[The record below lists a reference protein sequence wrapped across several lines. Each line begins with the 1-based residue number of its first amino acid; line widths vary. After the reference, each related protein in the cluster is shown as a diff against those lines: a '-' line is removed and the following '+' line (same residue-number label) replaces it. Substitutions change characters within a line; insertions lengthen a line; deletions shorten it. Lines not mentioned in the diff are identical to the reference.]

1 MILLACVCVCSE
13 RQQIDQ
19 LLAVSLREEELSG
32 NLQSVEASLIQARTT
47 LEAAYLEVQRLSV
60 VKQQVGRIVGRFH
73 VPVSSTSSSVI
84 LLTVFVLL

>member
-1 MILLACVCVCSE
+1 MILLARVCAE

-32 NLQSVEASLIQARTT
+32 SLQSVEASLIQARAT

-60 VKQQVGRIVGRFH
+60 VKQQVGRAAGRFPFP
-73 VPVSSTSSSVI
+73 VFPVSSDAV
-84 LLTVFVLL
+84 LLTVSVLL

>member
-1 MILLACVCVCSE
+1 MILLVCACTE

-32 NLQSVEASLIQARTT
+32 NLQSVEASLIQARAT

-60 VKQQVGRIVGRFH
+60 VKQQVGKTVGRIYL
-73 VPVSSTSSSVI
+73 SGCSTSSII
-84 LLTVFVLL
+84 LFTVSVLL